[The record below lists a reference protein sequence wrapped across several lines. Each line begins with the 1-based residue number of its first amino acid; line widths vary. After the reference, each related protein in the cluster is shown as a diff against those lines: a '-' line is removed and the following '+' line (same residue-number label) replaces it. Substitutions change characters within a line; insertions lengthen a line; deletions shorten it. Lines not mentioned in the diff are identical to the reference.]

1 VFPEGGRAADGRAAH
16 WAVLGAGCGLGG
28 APTGAAG
35 ASRVCLTSRLGQLRM
50 ATVGRIKGR
59 VRVDQTAVDP
69 GVRQCTL
76 SQKTSSIC
84 CGEAA
89 ATG

>member
-1 VFPEGGRAADGRAAH
+1 MFPEGGRAADGRAAH

-35 ASRVCLTSRLGQLRM
+35 ASTSRLGQLRM
-50 ATVGRIKGR
+50 ATVGRIKEEF
-59 VRVDQTAVDP
+59 VDQTAVDP
-69 GVRQCTL
+69 GVRKCTL